1 MLLDEYRTKL
11 INKIMFA
18 TSQEDVKCLIDTAM
32 NTLELHKVHGH
43 IISRFNEKILSDLEM
58 FNPMKKEA
66 QQWSNIKF
74 AKIIFNRKCNSL

>member
-1 MLLDEYRTKL
+1 MLLEDYRIKL

-18 TSQEDVKCLIDTAM
+18 ASQEDVKRFIDTAM
-32 NTLELHKVHGH
+32 NALENRVHGH
-43 IISRFNEKILSDLEM
+43 IISRFNEKIMSDLEM

-74 AKIIFNRKCNSL
+74 AKIIFNRECNSL